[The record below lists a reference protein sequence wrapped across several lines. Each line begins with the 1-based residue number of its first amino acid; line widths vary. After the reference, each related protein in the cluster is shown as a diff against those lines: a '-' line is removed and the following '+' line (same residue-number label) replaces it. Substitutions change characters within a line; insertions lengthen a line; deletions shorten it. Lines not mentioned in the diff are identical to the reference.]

1 MKDNK
6 LISMGGRVQVYGK
19 TLWHIQNMNIC
30 TDGSAYDMFLWA
42 ENEPT
47 EEELVKAFLDDY
59 IDATP
64 ELVDEWRTSSD
75 VYAVYAEELCQR

>member
-6 LISMGGRVQVYGK
+6 LISMSGRVQVYGK

-30 TDGSAYDMFLWA
+30 TDGNAYDMFLWS

-75 VYAVYAEELCQR
+75 VYAVYAEEL

>member
-6 LISMGGRVQVYGK
+6 LISMNGRVQVYGK

-30 TDGSAYDMFLWA
+30 TDGNAYDMFLWA

-64 ELVDEWRTSSD
+64 ELVEEWRTSSD
-75 VYAVYAEELCQR
+75 VYAVYAEELC

>member
-6 LISMGGRVQVYGK
+6 LISMSGRVQVYGK
-19 TLWHIQNMNIC
+19 TLWHVQNMNIC
-30 TDGSAYDMFLWA
+30 SDGNAYDMFLWSKD
-42 ENEPT
+42 EPT

-75 VYAVYAEELCQR
+75 VYAVYAEELC

>member
-6 LISMGGRVQVYGK
+6 LISMNGHVQAYGK
-19 TLWHIQNMNIC
+19 TLWHVQNMNIC
-30 TDGSAYDMFLWA
+30 TDGNAYDMFLWSKD
-42 ENEPT
+42 EPT

-75 VYAVYAEELCQR
+75 VYAVYAEELC

>member
-6 LISMGGRVQVYGK
+6 LISMSGRVQVYGK
-19 TLWHIQNMNIC
+19 TLWHVQNMNIC
-30 TDGSAYDMFLWA
+30 SDGGAYDMFLWSKD
-42 ENEPT
+42 EPT

-75 VYAVYAEELCQR
+75 VYDVYAEEL